1 MSTQPNADLNRLLTT
16 PAVEAS
22 IGRAITTTAKAKR
35 GTQRFRELFSDVIDR
50 LTDKAADFIAHPNPA
65 GYAYVVAQNVC
76 KETVQEW
83 EERRNRELPGDAL
96 VSSDTAQA
104 FRQHGINVQVAAEE
118 LAQLWDAADVDP
130 AYEHMREGADVEDT
144 FLDLL
149 ELEGEWR
156 PVWARFRLEY
166 PADATFAEWYVANK
180 HKAAA
185 ITAEDHKR
193 FRNIKARCHRLLAK
207 WWKTDAA

>member
-1 MSTQPNADLNRLLTT
+1 MFREGEDGSRNAAMSTQPNADLNRLLTT

-104 FRQHGINVQVAAEE
+104 FRQHGINVQVA
-118 LAQLWDAADVDP
+118 
-130 AYEHMREGADVEDT
+130 
-144 FLDLL
+144 
-149 ELEGEWR
+149 
-156 PVWARFRLEY
+156 
-166 PADATFAEWYVANK
+166 
-180 HKAAA
+180 
-185 ITAEDHKR
+185 
-193 FRNIKARCHRLLAK
+193 
-207 WWKTDAA
+207 